1 MTGSKEDVALA
12 PQAWFESQEISEI
25 EQNELHPEK
34 LWLALA
40 FVVLLPGS
48 TKAPVSATA
57 KQLGNKGASSRLLP
71 LSLLHGSRGL
81 SDLTFRPRFLSCSL
95 ITPH

>member
-48 TKAPVSATA
+48 TKAPPAPGQSSWAT
-57 KQLGNKGASSRLLP
+57 
-71 LSLLHGSRGL
+71 RGPAVGFFPYL
-81 SDLTFRPRFLSCSL
+81 CFMAAED
-95 ITPH
+95 